1 MNERGDN
8 MSFLLKGGYLIDPAS
23 NKEGIYDVLVVD
35 EHIAQVEP
43 QIQVADEKTQV
54 IDCNGKYIM
63 PGLIDLH
70 VHLREPGFEYK
81 ETIKTGTMAAAAGGF
96 TSICTMPNT
105 NPAIDSKEQVEFVL
119 NRTKE
124 EGVVNVLPVG
134 AVSIGQKGDTLANIE
149 ELAKAG
155 AIAISEDGKSVM
167 DTHLYYQGMKEAAR
181 IGIPVFAHCED
192 KTLVRDGV
200 VNEGAKAK
208 ELGLPEISN
217 AVEDIITARD
227 IFLSKASGARLH
239 LCHIST
245 GDSVKMLAMAKDEGL
260 SVTGE
265 VCPHH
270 FILTDDDIPGD
281 DANYKMNP
289 PLRSNWDVETILKGL
304 REDIIDVIATDHAP
318 HSEEEKSKSMR
329 VSPFGIV
336 GLETAFGLT
345 WTALVK
351 TGVITPRQMVEKM
364 SVNPAKILG
373 IDKGSLAVGKVADV
387 VIADPEKLYTIDKD
401 KFYSKGKNT
410 PFHGKEVVG
419 QINYTFVGGQL
430 VYHNEG

>member
-1 MNERGDN
+1 MG
-8 MSFLLKGGYLIDPAS
+8 FLLKGGYLIDPAS
-23 NKEGIYDVLVVD
+23 NKEGIYDVLVVG
-35 EHIAQVEP
+35 EHVAQVEP
-43 QIQVADEKTQV
+43 QIQVTDETIQV
-54 IDCNGKYIM
+54 INCEGKYIM
-63 PGLIDLH
+63 PGFIDLH

-81 ETIKTGTMAAAAGGF
+81 ETIQTGTLAAAAGGF
-96 TSICTMPNT
+96 TSICPMPNT
-105 NPAIDSKEQVEFVL
+105 NPAIDTKEQVTFVL
-119 NRTKE
+119 KKAKE

-134 AVSIGQKGDTLANIE
+134 AVSLGQKGDTLANIK
-149 ELAKAG
+149 ELMEAG
-155 AIAISEDGKSVM
+155 VIAISEDGKSVM

-181 IGIPVFAHCED
+181 LGIPVFAHCED
-192 KTLVRDGV
+192 KSLVRDGV
-200 VNEGAKAK
+200 VNEGDKAK

-227 IFLSKASGARLH
+227 IFLSKASGAHLH

-265 VCPHH
+265 ACPHH
-270 FILTDDDIPGD
+270 FILTDEDIPGD

-289 PLRSNWDVETILKGL
+289 PLRSNRDVEIILKGL

-318 HSEEEKSKSMR
+318 HSEEEKRESMKE
-329 VSPFGIV
+329 SPFGIV
-336 GLETAFGLT
+336 GLETAFSLT

-364 SVNPAKILG
+364 SVNPAKIIG
-373 IDKGSLAVGKVADV
+373 IDKGSLDVGKVADI
-387 VIADPEKLYTIDKD
+387 VIADPEKVYTIDKE
-401 KFYSKGKNT
+401 KFFSKGKNT

-419 QINYTFVGGQL
+419 QISYTFVGGKL
-430 VYHNEG
+430 VYQYHK